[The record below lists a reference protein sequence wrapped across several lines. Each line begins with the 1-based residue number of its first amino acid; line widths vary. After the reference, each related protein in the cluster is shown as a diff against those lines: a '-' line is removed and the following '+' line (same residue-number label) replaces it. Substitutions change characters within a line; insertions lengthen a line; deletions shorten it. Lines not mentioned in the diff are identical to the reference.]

1 MDTKKAI
8 NIVLIIVVLSLWG
21 TVSYK
26 YINRFFG
33 NDELAYNSPNDYNY
47 GVVSVIKK
55 DTFLLVPLAKDP
67 FLNKVLA
74 KPKTQPAQVVRT
86 SPIVKTLPKP
96 KEETLFP
103 SVQYFG
109 YIKSKDK
116 KDELIL
122 VKINNRIER
131 VRLNSDI
138 EGLIIKK
145 IYKDSVTVF
154 FNNETRSYKKQ

>member
-33 NDELAYNSPNDYNY
+33 SDELAYNLPNDYNY
-47 GVVSVIKK
+47 GTVSIIKK
-55 DTFLLVPLAKDP
+55 DTFLLEPLAKDP
-67 FLNKVLA
+67 FLNKVFS
-74 KPKTQPAQVVRT
+74 KPKQPTQIVTT
-86 SPIVKTLPKP
+86 SPKIKTEPKP
-96 KEETLFP
+96 KEAILFP

-116 KDELIL
+116 KEELIL
-122 VKINNRIER
+122 VKINNRLER
-131 VRLNSDI
+131 VRLNSTID
-138 EGLIIKK
+138 GLVIKK

-154 FNNETRSYKKQ
+154 FNNETRSFKKR

>member
-8 NIVLIIVVLSLWG
+8 NIGLIIIVLSLWG

-33 NDELAYNSPNDYNY
+33 SDELAYNLPNDYNY
-47 GVVSVIKK
+47 GTVSIIKK
-55 DTFLLVPLAKDP
+55 DTFLLEPLAKDP
-67 FLNKVLA
+67 FLNKVFS
-74 KPKTQPAQVVRT
+74 KPKQPTQRIST
-86 SPIVKTLPKP
+86 SPKIKTEPKP
-96 KEETLFP
+96 KEVILFP

-116 KDELIL
+116 KEELIL
-122 VKINNRIER
+122 VKINNRLER
-131 VRLNSDI
+131 VRLNSTID
-138 EGLIIKK
+138 GLVIKK

-154 FNNETRSYKKQ
+154 FNNETRSFKKR